1 MISPRRLALVLLLPA
16 FLAILNAAAPE
27 PAILRDMETQTL
39 DWRYRL
45 RGPIP
50 PGQEVLLA
58 MIDDPTLAAL
68 GGWPLDRRLFA
79 EALDALAADG
89 ARAVVFDLLFPPDPA
104 DPAFA
109 AALEAAGMTALPF
122 AFTFQPVPA
131 ATEDDAAFM
140 EDAAFAIVHRPA
152 VPVHRAI
159 RPTGVASPA
168 PALAE
173 AAAGLGHVTV
183 LLAPDGTLR
192 REQLAIGIAD
202 RWFPS
207 LSVEAIRVH
216 DGVARQD
223 MALHLGQG
231 IDIGG
236 RFVATDARLSLPVN
250 YYGPAGSFPTISF
263 ADLLSGALPPGAA
276 EDRIVIV
283 GASARG
289 IGDSF
294 ATPFSGTLTAAE
306 HHATVVDNILT
317 GRSPVTGGAALAVDI
332 GAVFVLGAAAG
343 AAGLLLPP
351 MLAVASAGLLAGG
364 WFVLAVWAFSS
375 GHVWLSVTAP
385 ILSAL
390 LNFAIFAGW
399 RLLRDRRARRR
410 AERQRANLM
419 RYFSP
424 GVAER
429 LMDSGAPG
437 LDDRVQPAAILFV
450 DLVGFTALSER
461 LAPAEAMTLLRHYYR
476 LVEAS
481 VFTHE
486 GTLDKLMGDGALALF
501 GVPEPSPLAPLSALE
516 AAEDLAGRVAR
527 WNETQQREGGPPV
540 AVGIGL
546 HYGPVLVGDVGG
558 ERQFSFSAI
567 GDAMN
572 VASRLQGLTR
582 DLDATI
588 VASDALIDAAR
599 AAGGSQA
606 AARFR
611 PLPPQPLRG
620 RERPVAVWAWREGA

>member
-1 MISPRRLALVLLLPA
+1 MTSPRRLTLVLLLPA
-16 FLAILNAAAPE
+16 FLALLHAAGPE
-27 PAILRDMETQTL
+27 PAILRDLETQTL
-39 DWRYRL
+39 DWRYRI

-50 PGQEVLLA
+50 PGKDVLLA

-109 AALEAAGMTALPF
+109 AALETAGIAALPF

-131 ATEDDAAFM
+131 VTEEHASFM
-140 EDAAFAIVHRPA
+140 EEATFAIVGQPA
-152 VPVHRAI
+152 VPVHRAV
-159 RPTGVASPA
+159 RPTGIAPPA

-173 AAAGLGHVTV
+173 AAVGLGHVTV
-183 LLAPDGTLR
+183 LLQQDGTLR
-192 REQLAIGIAD
+192 REQLAIGLAD

-207 LSVEAIRVH
+207 LSVEAIRLH
-216 DGVARQD
+216 DGVARRD
-223 MALHLGQG
+223 MTLHLGQG
-231 IDIGG
+231 VDIGG
-236 RFVATDARLSLPVN
+236 RFVATDSALGLPVN
-250 YYGPAGSFPTISF
+250 HYGPDGAFPTISF

-283 GASARG
+283 GASASG
-289 IGDSF
+289 VGDNF
-294 ATPFSGTLTAAE
+294 ATPFSATLPAAE
-306 HHATVVDNILT
+306 HHATVIDNILT
-317 GRSPVTGGAALAVDI
+317 GRSPVAGGATLLADI
-332 GAVFVLGAAAG
+332 CAVFILGAAAG

-351 MLAVASAGLLAGG
+351 MLAVASAGLLAAG
-364 WFVLAVWAFSS
+364 WFALTAWAFGS

-390 LNFAIFAGW
+390 LNFAIFAGL

-410 AERQRANLM
+410 TERQRANLM

-437 LDDRVQPAAILFV
+437 LDDRVQHAAILFV

-461 LAPAEAMTLLRHYYR
+461 LAPAEAMAVLRHYYQ

-481 VFTHE
+481 VFAHE

-501 GVPEPSPLAPLSALE
+501 GVPEPSPTAPLFALE
-516 AAEDLAGRVAR
+516 AAEDLSRRVAS
-527 WNETQQREGGPPV
+527 WNETQRREGGPPV

-582 DLDATI
+582 DLGATI

-606 AARFR
+606 AGGFR

-620 RERPVAVWAWREGA
+620 RERPVAVWAWKEEA